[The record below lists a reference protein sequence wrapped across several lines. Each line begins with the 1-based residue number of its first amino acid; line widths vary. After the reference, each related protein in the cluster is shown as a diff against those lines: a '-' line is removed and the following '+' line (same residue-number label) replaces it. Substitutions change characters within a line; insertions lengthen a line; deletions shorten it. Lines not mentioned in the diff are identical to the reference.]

1 MHDGGTALAPWCAQ
15 AQQCS
20 DASDA
25 ARIVR
30 EATEA
35 PDTSVFG
42 ELIAFPAIQAVRRIL
57 TQLATDPTHAPA
69 WHTLQLFATGT
80 WSDYAANTSTY
91 MPLTEAQVAK
101 LRQLT
106 ILSLAHRSR
115 VLCYAELQR
124 ALGLDTPANTT
135 HATRTLEDLV
145 IDGIYQSFFVGRLD
159 GLAREF
165 YVDQVTARD
174 VPRAGADG
182 GTSEALAVL
191 HTALK
196 TWAQRAKRAV
206 HTLDEHIAQSEQ
218 ASRTRAQTREANH
231 DALVRALT
239 AARTTNATGT
249 RAAAD
254 SGIPTTAEVAP
265 SARSAVRRSKR
276 SRA

>member
-15 AQQCS
+15 AQRCA
-20 DASDA
+20 DAADA

-35 PDTSVFG
+35 PGTSVFG
-42 ELIAFPAIQAVRRIL
+42 ELLAFPAIQAVRRIL
-57 TQLATDPTHAPA
+57 TQLATDPTQAPA

-80 WSDYAANTSTY
+80 WSDYAANASTY
-91 MPLTEAQVAK
+91 TQLTEAQIAK

-115 VLCYAELQR
+115 VLSYAELQH
-124 ALGLDTPANTT
+124 ALGLDTPADTT
-135 HATRTLEDLV
+135 HATRMLEDLV
-145 IDGIYQSFFVGRLD
+145 IDGIYQSFFAGRLD
-159 GLAREF
+159 GLAREL

-191 HTALK
+191 HAALK
-196 TWAQRAKRAV
+196 TWAQRAERAV
-206 HTLDEHIAQSEQ
+206 YTLDEHIAQTQQ
-218 ASRTRAQTREANH
+218 ASRSRAQTRAADH

-239 AARTTNATGT
+239 AARAANAKGA
-249 RAAAD
+249 REAAD
-254 SGIPTTAEVAP
+254 SGVLAVADGPT